1 MNMNGRVLVIN
12 GPTLNMIHKRDPK
25 SFGGMHLCDLE
36 NYIQDYGK
44 HLGLEVDC
52 FQSNSE
58 GEIVDR
64 IQEAE
69 GVYDGIV
76 INPGPFTQYS
86 HSIRVALK
94 TTDVISVEVHLINIH
109 NTPETT
115 VPGKGCTGV
124 IAGFGVDCYLLGVDA
139 VYHML
144 LQKKGANNNA

>member
-1 MNMNGRVLVIN
+1 MKGRVLVIN

-25 SFGGMHLCDLE
+25 SFGGLHLDDLE
-36 NYIQDYGK
+36 LYIQNYGSS
-44 HLGLEVDC
+44 LDMAVDC
-52 FQSNSE
+52 FQSNHE

-94 TTDVISVEVHLINIH
+94 TTDIISVEVHLINIH
-109 NTPETT
+109 DTSEVT
-115 VPGKGCTGV
+115 VPGRGCTGV
-124 IAGFGVDCYLLGVDA
+124 IAGFGVDCYLLGIDA

-144 LQKKGANNNA
+144 LQREGSK